1 MDVRHF
7 LVPGN
12 LPFGKITGCLLDL
25 GDSCFF
31 VPFPSKILDTLTV
44 ADALHGLGIQ
54 RDPLIIEK
62 ASLIKKTLFHHQINT
77 AIDSIVQEGTLHRK
91 TKDHR
96 VKRTFAVLFLG
107 YRVSIFPCFDGSNY
121 TPSIINLQ
129 SLRRFFIKFF
139 QFLMEGLIAIAIGI
153 FCKGLTSLG
162 LFFAG

>member
-44 ADALHGLGIQ
+44 ADALHGLGGIQ
-54 RDPLIIEK
+54 RGSLDHRK
-62 ASLIKKTLFHHQINT
+62 TSLIKKTLFHHQINT
-77 AIDSIVQEGTLHRK
+77 AIDSIVQEGTLKCRPK
-91 TKDHR
+91 TTASKGSLSL
-96 VKRTFAVLFLG
+96 AG
-107 YRVSIFPCFDGSNY
+107 YRVSIFHASMAPNY

-129 SLRRFFIKFF
+129 SIRRFFIKFSNF
-139 QFLMEGLIAIAIGI
+139 DEASFAIGI